1 MSGKK
6 WCTILFE
13 AIICSFGLMV
23 FSFFINYKIPARL
36 VSYAALVVSAFIISR
51 NLTAF
56 SDLKNIT
63 GTGLSKGINLIYCI
77 IGIAG
82 GILLATM
89 YRWHLDISI
98 FPKSFH
104 SFVIVAALIGC
115 TEELVFR
122 GFIQEHVKSINGPFS
137 VLFSTLSHTGYKC
150 CLFLSPVIAANIDIG
165 FLALCTFVAGTIFGI
180 VRHVSKSVLPPLIA
194 HALFDIIVYAEFVS
208 APWWVW

>member
-6 WCTILFE
+6 WYNILSE

-23 FSFFINYKIPARL
+23 FSFFIHYKIPVRL
-36 VSYAALVVSAFIISR
+36 ISFAALMVSALIISR
-51 NLTAF
+51 NFKSF
-56 SDLKNIT
+56 SDLKDIA
-63 GTGLSKGINLIYCI
+63 GTGLSKGINLIYCV

-82 GILLATM
+82 GIMLAAM

-104 SFVIVAALIGC
+104 SFVFVAALIGC
-115 TEELVFR
+115 AEELVFR
-122 GFIQEHVKSINGPFS
+122 GFIQEHVKSISGPFS

-150 CLFLSPVIAANIDIG
+150 CLFLSPAITANIDIG
-165 FLALCTFVAGTIFGI
+165 FLALCTFVAGIVFGI
-180 VRHVSKSVLPPLIA
+180 VRHVSKSILPSLIA
-194 HALFDIIVYAEFVS
+194 HALFDIIVYAEFVN